1 MSEKSAEEK
10 QNSSTVKAE
19 TSVAAEKAS
28 AFRSYLEKEKITGVS
43 FMMWETQFTRMSS
56 AVIFLYRGRVCL
68 L

>member
-19 TSVAAEKAS
+19 TSVAAEKAFGRILKKKKLP
-28 AFRSYLEKEKITGVS
+28 ACS

-68 L
+68 LWF